1 MSANKPIPY
10 LICGAGPVGQALA
23 LELHKNGVAASD
35 ILLVDAKS
43 IEQASKDARTIA
55 LSHGS
60 HQLLQRWNAA
70 PMRATAIHDIHVSR
84 RRHFGRTLIQA
95 SDYQIPA
102 LGYVVRYADIVA
114 PLEVALRAAGIEVL
128 RPQLVAAIRDDVEQ
142 DTVWVELHDHDPLFA
157 QCVIQAEGGIFS
169 EQQQR
174 QQHHDYQQTAVIA
187 HVTASHRIEHRAF
200 ERFTEEGPIALLP
213 QDNGY
218 SLVWCARPEK
228 ATQLQQLS
236 DAVFLSE
243 LQTAFGGRV
252 GNFTSVSPRF
262 AFALGLNAQAD
273 ASTRTVKIGNAAQ
286 TLHPVAGQGLN
297 LGLRDAMVL
306 AQCLVRYP
314 APTAIDI
321 FMQEQDKDRQ
331 RTIKIT
337 DSMARMF
344 ASSADGSP
352 LQAALG
358 LGLGIV
364 DVLSPL
370 KQELAEQ
377 MMFGRR

>member
-1 MSANKPIPY
+1 MSAIKPIPY
-10 LICGAGPVGQALA
+10 VICGAGPVGQALA
-23 LELHKNGVAASD
+23 LELNRNGVAAHD
-35 ILLVDAKS
+35 ILLVDGKS
-43 IEQASKDARTIA
+43 ADQASKDARTIA

-60 HQLLQRWNAA
+60 HQILQRWQAT
-70 PMRATAIHDIHVSR
+70 PLRATSIHDIHVSR

-95 SDYQIPA
+95 SDYRIPA

-114 PLEVALRAAGIEVL
+114 PLETALLAAGIPVL
-128 RPQLVAAIRDDVEQ
+128 RPQLVVNIRDEAEQ
-142 DTVWVELHDHDPLFA
+142 DAVWIELHDHAPLLA
-157 QCVIQAEGGIFS
+157 HCVIQAEGGIFS

-174 QQHHDYQQTAVIA
+174 QQHRDYQQTAIIA
-187 HVTASHRIEHRAF
+187 HVTASHRIAHRAF

-213 QDNGY
+213 QDEGY

-228 ATQLQQLS
+228 AAQLQQLN
-236 DAVFLSE
+236 DAGFLSA
-243 LQTAFGGRV
+243 LQTAFGDRV
-252 GNFTSVSPRF
+252 GNFTAVSPRF

-273 ASTRTVKIGNAAQ
+273 ASPRTVKIGNAAQ

-306 AQCLVRYP
+306 AQALVRHT
-314 APTAIDI
+314 APTAIEI

-352 LQAALG
+352 LQALLG